1 MHRTLLSLAMIAML
15 IYMAKAAN
23 HTVGAPNGGWDQ
35 FTDLKTWATSQTFS
49 PADNL
54 FFQYGSFHN
63 LLEVSKADYDSC
75 VTSNPLN
82 PPYIGGLTVIPLT
95 NPGKRYFICGIPGH
109 CSAGMKVEINTIAAS
124 VLAPAAAQAPPQT
137 LATTSSLV
145 SPVSS
150 PSPSPIFNTFPSVTA
165 LSPAVSFPDSTTLS
179 SATKFSVTIGATVGL
194 AFLMVMLLNM

>member
-1 MHRTLLSLAMIAML
+1 ML
-15 IYMAKAAN
+15 IYTSKAAN

-35 FTDLKTWATSQTFS
+35 FTDLKTWASSQTFS
-49 PADNL
+49 PGDNL

-109 CSAGMKVEINTIAAS
+109 CSAGMKIEINTT
-124 VLAPAAAQAPPQT
+124 VLAPAAAQSPTQT

-150 PSPSPIFNTFPSVTA
+150 PSPSPLFNTFPSATEIP
-165 LSPAVSFPDSTTLS
+165 PAVSFPDSTALS
-179 SATKFSVTIGATVGL
+179 SATKFSVTIGVTVGL